1 MQVII
6 VGNGIAGTL
15 AAKTLRETDPEVG
28 IEIFAAEPH
37 LYYPR
42 PNLIEFIAGRL
53 PFDRLFAFPEKW
65 YAQHRIE
72 VHTGTPVEKL
82 VPDEHHVLAA
92 GGRRIPYDVLLL
104 ANGASAAPP
113 PIPGAEKRGVF
124 TLRTLG
130 DALAL
135 LDYLK
140 EHPRAAVLGG
150 GLLGL
155 EIARAL
161 RSRGAEVEVVEFFD
175 YLLPRQLDPAG
186 GALLRREIEKTG
198 IRVRLG
204 TVTDEILGGTDVRG
218 LRFKNGL
225 TTEADTVILAT
236 GVRPN
241 LDLARD
247 AGLQTDRGV
256 LVDEFLQTS
265 RPRIFAAG
273 DGIQRGDAVY
283 GIIPASFDQARIVAA
298 NILGQRK
305 VYEGTVPSNTLKVAG
320 VHLTSVGVVNPQGPG
335 FEEIRLEKPE
345 EGIYKKIV
353 LRNDALVGAIWM
365 GTKTGASAITR
376 GVSQKI
382 PVDKWKRDLLEE
394 TFDFALL

>member
-1 MQVII
+1 
-6 VGNGIAGTL
+6 
-15 AAKTLRETDPEVG
+15 
-28 IEIFAAEPH
+28 
-37 LYYPR
+37 
-42 PNLIEFIAGRL
+42 
-53 PFDRLFAFPEKW
+53 
-65 YAQHRIE
+65 
-72 VHTGTPVEKL
+72 
-82 VPDEHHVLAA
+82 
-92 GGRRIPYDVLLL
+92 
-104 ANGASAAPP
+104 
-113 PIPGAEKRGVF
+113 
-124 TLRTLG
+124 
-130 DALAL
+130 
-135 LDYLK
+135 
-140 EHPRAAVLGG
+140 
-150 GLLGL
+150 
-155 EIARAL
+155 
-161 RSRGAEVEVVEFFD
+161 VEFFD

-204 TVTDEILGGTDVRG
+204 TATDEILGGTDVRG

-283 GIIPASFDQARIVAA
+283 GIIPASFDQARLVAA

-320 VHLTSVGVVNPQGPG
+320 VHLTSVGTVNPQGPG

-365 GTKTGASAITR
+365 GTKTGVSAITR
-376 GVSQKI
+376 GVSRKL

-394 TFDFALL
+394 TFDFGLL

>member
-1 MQVII
+1 MEVVII
-6 VGNGIAGTL
+6 GNGIAGTL
-15 AAKTLRETDPEVG
+15 AAKTLRETDPDVG
-28 IEIFAAEPH
+28 IEIFAAEPY

-42 PNLIEFIAGRL
+42 PNLIEFIAGGL

-65 YAQHRIE
+65 YAQHRIN
-72 VHTGTPVEKL
+72 VHTGTLVEKV
-82 VPDEHHVLAA
+82 VPDEHYVLAA
-92 GGRRIPYDVLLL
+92 GGRRVPYDILLL
-104 ANGASAAPP
+104 ANGASAATPS
-113 PIPGAEKRGVF
+113 IPGAEKRGVF
-124 TLRTLG
+124 TLRSLG
-130 DALAL
+130 DALAIL
-135 LDYLK
+135 EYVK

-161 RSRGAEVEVVEFFD
+161 KRRGADVEVVEFFD
-175 YLLPRQLDPAG
+175 YLLPRQLDPTG
-186 GALLRREIEKTG
+186 GALLRREIEKPG

-204 TVTDEILGGTDVRG
+204 TATDEILGGTEARG

-225 TTEADTVILAT
+225 SAEADMVILAT

-241 LDLARD
+241 LGLARE
-247 AGLQTDRGV
+247 AGLRTDRGV

-265 RPRIFAAG
+265 NPRIFAAG

-283 GIIPASFDQARIVAA
+283 GIIPASFDQAGIVAA
-298 NILGQRK
+298 NILGQK
-305 VYEGTVPSNTLKVAG
+305 KIYEGTVPYNTLKVAG
-320 VHLTSVGVVNPQGPG
+320 VHFMSAGIVNPQGPG

-365 GTKTGASAITR
+365 GTKTGVSAIAR
-376 GVSQKI
+376 AVSQKSV
-382 PVDKWKRDLLEE
+382 VDKWKRDLLEE

>member
-1 MQVII
+1 
-6 VGNGIAGTL
+6 
-15 AAKTLRETDPEVG
+15 
-28 IEIFAAEPH
+28 
-37 LYYPR
+37 
-42 PNLIEFIAGRL
+42 
-53 PFDRLFAFPEKW
+53 
-65 YAQHRIE
+65 
-72 VHTGTPVEKL
+72 
-82 VPDEHHVLAA
+82 
-92 GGRRIPYDVLLL
+92 LL

-124 TLRTLG
+124 TLRSLG

-135 LDYLK
+135 LDYLR
-140 EHPRAAVLGG
+140 EHPRVAVLGG

-175 YLLPRQLDPAG
+175 YLLPRQLDPMG
-186 GALLRREIEKTG
+186 GAVLRREIEKAG

-204 TVTDEILGGTDVRG
+204 TATDEILGGTEVRG

-225 TTEADTVILAT
+225 TAEADTVILAT

-241 LDLARD
+241 LGLARE

-273 DGIQRGDAVY
+273 DGIQRGDSVY
-283 GIIPASFDQARIVAA
+283 GIIPASFDQARVVAA
-298 NILGQRK
+298 NILGRKK

-320 VHLTSVGVVNPQGPG
+320 VHLTSVGTVNPQGPG

-365 GTKTGASAITR
+365 GTKTGASAIAR